1 MPSLLLFLGGVRDER
16 VGIVEWRYDKEEAYG

>member
-16 VGIVEWRYDKEEAYG
+16 GAIVEWMYEKEEAYG